1 MGKHPPPPPAPSAAN
16 HSPSHAR
23 RERLKQTEC
32 QTIPTLSNLFP
43 IERYY
48 DAAYKVLE
56 AHDAAMEAHH
66 LDDAYV
72 YGKRFGNFAS
82 KALPTH
88 DYYRSPQP
96 KYRRLR
102 LKCETD
108 LGRVIDQLEKVAALM
123 DVEERERQKREEEER
138 KRAWEAE
145 QARRKEEEARRKAA
159 EAERRKREAILAHA
173 EARRKAEEAGEEYD
187 ETAAAATS
195 VGSAPAVVGLTDK
208 LDLLNELFP
217 QTPSGVGADQKN
229 SQLPPAEAMS
239 QLFVQ
244 EPPPPPPYP
253 QPSASAS
260 DIPIGS
266 DLPLPLPVPPPG
278 SNEVENGHA
287 APGPSAPLP
296 PSYTEAMGKPGNG
309 MAPPPPSYASVA
321 PQGSIAAPA
330 GGMHPPPTTRTDSN
344 GGVIVAPHAPTEWN
358 KRQARVEPTAPKD
371 EVIPYRKLRQ
381 RLAAQ
386 YQDLRKR
393 NMVETFF
400 LNTYQGRNKVPGRDS
415 TNGCAVISPLV
426 AARHLRNTASSI
438 LPDRVIEHVIDE
450 EAPPI
455 LSAVRSK
462 LGLGHGALII
472 PSDVHD
478 YLVDRKMLKQDT
490 FVGVCGGNILD
501 SKHIGALVD
510 MLHKGDEKKDH
521 ESTKLAA
528 TLFFREHVISILKVV
543 NTNGTAWFDIV
554 DSLPHR
560 DSDALR
566 ASRTRC
572 KGRDAL
578 EISLKWYACS
588 KFSETDRNYIDSNLW
603 DEVMCDFDPR
613 VYQGFV
619 WAAE

>member
-1 MGKHPPPPPAPSAAN
+1 MGKHPPPAPSTT
-16 HSPSHAR
+16 HGPSHAR

-56 AHDAAMEAHH
+56 AHDAAMEAHR

-96 KYRRLR
+96 KYQRLR
-102 LKCETD
+102 IKCETD

-138 KRAWEAE
+138 KRRRQAE
-145 QARRKEEEARRKAA
+145 QARRKEEETRRRAA
-159 EAERRKREAILAHA
+159 EAERRKRAAILAHA
-173 EARRKAEEAGEEYD
+173 AARRRAEEAGEEYD
-187 ETAAAATS
+187 EAAAAATS
-195 VGSAPAVVGLTDK
+195 SSDVGSAPAVVGLTDK

-229 SQLPPAEAMS
+229 SELPPAEAMS

-244 EPPPPPPYP
+244 EPYPPPYP
-253 QPSASAS
+253 QTPSASG
-260 DIPIGS
+260 IPIGS
-266 DLPLPLPVPPPG
+266 DLPLPLPVPPPPAM
-278 SNEVENGHA
+278 ENGHA
-287 APGPSAPLP
+287 TVPGPSAPPP
-296 PSYTEAMGKPGNG
+296 PSYTDAMGKPGDA
-309 MAPPPPSYASVA
+309 MVPPPPLYASVA
-321 PQGSIAAPA
+321 PQGSSIVAPA
-330 GGMHPPPTTRTDSN
+330 GGMHPPPATRTDSN

-358 KRQARVEPTAPKD
+358 KRQARKEATVPKD
-371 EVIPYRKLRQ
+371 EVRPYRKLRHQ
-381 RLAAQ
+381 LSAQ

-400 LNTYQGRNKVPGRDS
+400 LNTYQGRNKLPGRDS

-426 AARHLRNTASSI
+426 AARHLRNTTSSI
-438 LPDRVIEHVIDE
+438 LPDRTIERVIDD

-455 LSAVRSK
+455 LEAVRSK

-478 YLVDRKMLKQDT
+478 YLVDRKMLKQDK

-501 SKHIGALVD
+501 SKHIGALVN

-521 ESTKLAA
+521 GLTKLAA

-543 NTNGTAWFDIV
+543 NGDGTAWFDIV

-560 DSDALR
+560 DSDVLR

-572 KGRDAL
+572 KDRDAL
-578 EISLKWYACS
+578 EITLKWYACS
-588 KFSETDRNYIDSNLW
+588 KFGETDRNYIDNNLW

-619 WAAE
+619 WCQG